1 MIEPVQV
8 LWSPAGTSMPSL
20 GDRAL
25 VDVTDGDTPN
35 IRMPIRMLSVDTPE
49 VTARTA
55 AGAAAVDQKFAQLAE
70 WIGEG
75 KAPISAGLAA
85 HLRPKL
91 ATGQAGTLQFTQGT
105 AASAFAK
112 RNIDTRLTRPDGS
125 RRNLFIRVTETPF
138 DDNGRLLAY
147 IAPNYSAKERE
158 TLSRAERA
166 TFNLD
171 LLAAGWAAPF
181 VIFPSIP
188 GELDLPLLVD
198 AAARART
205 AGAGIWSDP
214 ADPARLRVPGD
225 GEAVLDHEEDR
236 RRAKT
241 YAARTA
247 SPGASAT
254 ARTCATGSCTAR
266 RTTWTCRR
274 STGCGSGRRDVAAA
288 VDRLNL
294 VPAPALV
301 GGGLTRA
308 ARAAENERLAVGRIR
323 PGACTQRRV
332 RPPERRWIDVRRAGC
347 WRCAGTRSSGRT
359 AP

>member
-8 LWSPAGTSMPSL
+8 LWSPAGVSMPSL

-49 VTARTA
+49 VTAKTPAR
-55 AGAAAVDQKFAQLAE
+55 AAAVDQEFAQLAE
-70 WIGEG
+70 WIDQG

-91 ATGQAGTLQFTQGT
+91 ATGKAGTLQLEQGKE
-105 AASAFAK
+105 ASAFAK
-112 RNIDTRLTRPDGS
+112 RNIDTRLTRSDGS
-125 RRNLFIRVTETPF
+125 RRNLFIRVTDTPF

-147 IAPNYSAKERE
+147 IAPNFSARERE

-171 LLAAGWAAPF
+171 LLTEGWAAPF

-198 AAARART
+198 AAAQAR
-205 AGAGIWSDP
+205 AGAKGIWSNP
-214 ADPARLRVPGD
+214 ATLLAYEYRALEKLYDITKKIVA
-225 GEAVLDHEEDR
+225 GEAVRSADRFAWRSRYCADMRNRQLHGPED
-236 RRAKT
+236 
-241 YAARTA
+241 YAEVPPEYRLWIW
-247 SPGASAT
+247 PK
-254 ARTCATGSCTAR
+254 
-266 RTTWTCRR
+266 
-274 STGCGSGRRDVAAA
+274 DVAVA

-301 GGGLTRA
+301 GA
-308 ARAAENERLAVGRIR
+308 A
-323 PGACTQRRV
+323 
-332 RPPERRWIDVRRAGC
+332 
-347 WRCAGTRSSGRT
+347 
-359 AP
+359 

>member
-8 LWSPAGTSMPSL
+8 LWSAAGTSMPSL

-35 IRMPIRMLSVDTPE
+35 VRMPIRMLSVDTPE

-55 AGAAAVDQKFAQLAE
+55 VGAKAVDDNFAQLAE
-70 WIGEG
+70 WIDEG
-75 KAPISAGLAA
+75 RAPISAGLAA
-85 HLRPKL
+85 HLRPRL
-91 ATGQAGTLQFTQGT
+91 TDGGTLQFTQGT
-105 AASAFAK
+105 EASAFAK
-112 RNIDTRLTRPDGS
+112 RTIDTRLTRPDGS
-125 RRNLFIRVTETPF
+125 RRNLFIRVTDTPF

-147 IAPNYSAKERE
+147 VAPNFSARERE

-181 VIFPSIP
+181 VIYPSIP

-205 AGAGIWSDP
+205 DGKGIWSNAATLLAYEYRALEKLFTVTKKIVAGEQVRGAERFGWRERYCADMRNRRMHGPEDYVDGPPEYRLWIWP
-214 ADPARLRVPGD
+214 AD
-225 GEAVLDHEEDR
+225 
-236 RRAKT
+236 
-241 YAARTA
+241 
-247 SPGASAT
+247 
-254 ARTCATGSCTAR
+254 
-266 RTTWTCRR
+266 
-274 STGCGSGRRDVAAA
+274 VAGA

-301 GGGLTRA
+301 GA
-308 ARAAENERLAVGRIR
+308 A
-323 PGACTQRRV
+323 
-332 RPPERRWIDVRRAGC
+332 
-347 WRCAGTRSSGRT
+347 
-359 AP
+359 

>member
-1 MIEPVQV
+1 
-8 LWSPAGTSMPSL
+8 MPSL

-55 AGAAAVDQKFAQLAE
+55 AGAAAVDEKLAQLAE

-91 ATGQAGTLQFTQGT
+91 ATGKAGTLQFTQGT
-105 AASAFAK
+105 DASAFAK
-112 RNIDTRLTRPDGS
+112 RNIETRLTRPGGS

-171 LLAAGWAAPF
+171 LLATGWAAPF

-198 AAARART
+198 AAARARA

-214 ADPARLRVPGD
+214 LTLPAYEYRAMEKLYRITKKIDTNGRLNAGEEYSWRERYCVDMRTRVLHGPEDCFGIEPEYRLWIWPQD
-225 GEAVLDHEEDR
+225 LNEAV
-236 RRAKT
+236 
-241 YAARTA
+241 
-247 SPGASAT
+247 G
-254 ARTCATGSCTAR
+254 
-266 RTTWTCRR
+266 
-274 STGCGSGRRDVAAA
+274 
-288 VDRLNL
+288 RLNL
-294 VPAPALV
+294 TPAPRLV
-301 GGGLTRA
+301 G
-308 ARAAENERLAVGRIR
+308 AR
-323 PGACTQRRV
+323 
-332 RPPERRWIDVRRAGC
+332 
-347 WRCAGTRSSGRT
+347 
-359 AP
+359 

>member
-1 MIEPVQV
+1 MIEPVQM

-55 AGAAAVDQKFAQLAE
+55 AGAAAVDEKLAQLAE

-91 ATGQAGTLQFTQGT
+91 ATGKAGTLQFTQGT
-105 AASAFAK
+105 DASAFAK
-112 RNIDTRLTRPDGS
+112 RNIETRLTRPGGS
-125 RRNLFIRVTETPF
+125 LRNLFIRVTETPF
-138 DDNGRLLAY
+138 DANGRLLAY
-147 IAPNYSAKERE
+147 IAPNYSVKERE

-198 AAARART
+198 AAARARA

-214 ADPARLRVPGD
+214 LTLPAYEYRAMEKLYSITKKIVAGEVVRGADRFAWRERYCADMRNRRLHGPEDYVDVPPEYRLWIWPA
-225 GEAVLDHEEDR
+225 
-236 RRAKT
+236 
-241 YAARTA
+241 
-247 SPGASAT
+247 
-254 ARTCATGSCTAR
+254 
-266 RTTWTCRR
+266 
-274 STGCGSGRRDVAAA
+274 DVAAA

-301 GGGLTRA
+301 GA
-308 ARAAENERLAVGRIR
+308 A
-323 PGACTQRRV
+323 
-332 RPPERRWIDVRRAGC
+332 
-347 WRCAGTRSSGRT
+347 
-359 AP
+359 